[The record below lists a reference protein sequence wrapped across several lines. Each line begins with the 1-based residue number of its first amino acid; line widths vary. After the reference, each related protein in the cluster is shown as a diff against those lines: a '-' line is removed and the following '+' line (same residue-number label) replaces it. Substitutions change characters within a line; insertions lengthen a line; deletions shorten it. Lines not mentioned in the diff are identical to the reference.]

1 MKKELLFIWINQ
13 DDHECFHPMAFNFS
27 PEYDIHFDLD
37 NRTLIAI
44 KKDGINVFKSNN
56 LLNLSAV
63 IGENGTG
70 KTTLLQ
76 YLTSLSSSPIQEPS
90 RDEYYDHRVQQNEKK
105 KFIAVYLEN
114 NNTLKVLNITDAP
127 ITFEGSEVAPYTC
140 DDFINE
146 NYTSKISHIY
156 LSNSEY
162 TENRNLRSAAIDY
175 ITLTNDAI
183 QSVFETFYR
192 RLFHLSDTGVIRD
205 NEFNALQSI
214 LLKRMSRQQTQMILD
229 IVYQNYIASNH
240 KVFCGKRI
248 NNISFSVASVCKL
261 IPNGDQTLNYQT
273 KFASKEHLNKVYAK
287 VDQEVA
293 KMQREKPIVSTC
305 LINLVFE
312 LTYSFDQFNLCG
324 ESLLCNEVYTQC
336 KKFVNEIPDTT
347 SKSYYADI
355 FEELDYFFSICDSA
369 NVKDNGLPEGDLA
382 RRVYIETDITS
393 IYKLI
398 ELILQRGSSFLIKY
412 LKVFD
417 LEMSSGERALMN
429 FMSRVLFASLIDKFM
444 PESQFKLQDNVLL
457 LIDEIDLY
465 LHPEWQRR
473 IIFELIDAV
482 NNQFPYKTFQI
493 IISSHSPIVLSDIPS
508 ANTTYLI
515 RENGVIAQHKDKTQT
530 FGANIHTLYKDAFFI
545 KNGLTMGEY
554 AQTYVNNIIHDIRS
568 KDFDQENIKNRIVM
582 IGEPVIRKKL
592 LQLINE
598 PNPSVKVDTSERK
611 QIIDFL
617 KKQKVEIERQIAIL
631 KGEGRYD

>member
-1 MKKELLFIWINQ
+1 MKTELLFIWINQ
-13 DDHECFHPMAFNFS
+13 DDHECFHPMEFNFS
-27 PEYDIHFDLD
+27 PEYDIHFDSD
-37 NRTLIAI
+37 SRTLIVI
-44 KKDGINVFKSNN
+44 KKDDINVFKSNN

-63 IGENGTG
+63 VGENGTG

-76 YLTSLSSSPIQEPS
+76 YLTSLSSSPIQEPA
-90 RDEYYDHRVQQNEKK
+90 RDEYYDHRIQQNEKK

-114 NNTLKVLNITDAP
+114 NNTLKVLNITDTA
-127 ITFEGSEVAPYTC
+127 INFEGSEVAPYTR
-140 DDFINE
+140 DDFIVE

-162 TENRNLRSAAIDY
+162 TENRNMRSEAIDY
-175 ITLTNDAI
+175 ITLTNDTI
-183 QSVFETFYR
+183 QSVFDTFYR
-192 RLFHLSDTGVIRD
+192 RLFHLPDAGIIKNTGY
-205 NEFNALQSI
+205 NALQSI
-214 LLKRMSRQQTQMILD
+214 ILKKMSRQQSQMILD
-229 IVYQNYIASNH
+229 IIYQNYTAKKRKN
-240 KVFCGKRI
+240 FCGKRI
-248 NNISFSVASVCKL
+248 KSIRFSVESVYKL
-261 IPNGDQTLNYQT
+261 IPNGAQALNYRT
-273 KFASKEHLNKVYAK
+273 KFASKEYLNEVYTKA
-287 VDQEVA
+287 DQEVA

-312 LTYSFDQFNLCG
+312 LIYSFNQFSLSG
-324 ESLLCNEVYTQC
+324 ESLPCNEVYTQC
-336 KKFVNEIPDTT
+336 KQFVDAIPDATA
-347 SKSYYADI
+347 KSYYADI

-369 NVKDNGLPEGDLA
+369 NVKDNGLPQGYLA
-382 RRVYIETDITS
+382 RKVYIETDITS

-398 ELILQRGSSFLIKY
+398 EIMIHKGSSFLIKY
-412 LKVFD
+412 LRVYN

-482 NNQFPYKTFQI
+482 NNQFPDKTFQM

-508 ANTTYLI
+508 ANTTYLM
-515 RENGVIAQHKDKTQT
+515 RENGVIAQHKDKMQT

-545 KNGLTMGEY
+545 KNGLAMGEY
-554 AQTYVNNIIHDIRS
+554 AQTYVNNIIHDIHSR
-568 KDFDQENIKNRIVM
+568 DFDQENIRNRIM
-582 IGEPVIRKKL
+582 IIGEPVIHKKL
-592 LQLINE
+592 LRLIDE
-598 PNPSVKVDTSERK
+598 PQPVLRVDTSERK

-631 KGEGRYD
+631 EGEGAV